1 MSSCGALFLLMVS
14 AMLFCLNL
22 DGAEAQRRGF
32 RVRTPYRR
40 TSSWRITTTTAAPP
54 TTTTPPPPEEVVEEK
69 EEEEE
74 IPRGYS
80 VDRAKTRVI
89 YRELLDGR
97 NHLSKSFRD
106 QFIQMCRRKNSQSKC
121 EIYYNGVIAA
131 KAKIFYKFGV
141 SLEDYAETMSAILEK
156 CIADLDAIER
166 RTDKSDKLHQESER
180 FNRWR
185 TCIYN
190 ETIHIWFMGSIGEV
204 KLQFLL
210 VCPGPIQR
218 CLSVFDDKLTTV
230 LSYIHDNY
238 QVSLADLHARTAQIV
253 FKCGD
258 LSNSNRMYPFRRCID
273 TAAKQLDQSVREEEP
288 KRIRR

>member
-1 MSSCGALFLLMVS
+1 MTSRAFLLLVS
-14 AMLFCLNL
+14 ALLFCFGVLHV
-22 DGAEAQRRGF
+22 GAQRRSF
-32 RVRTPYRR
+32 RIRTPYRR
-40 TSSWRITTTTAAPP
+40 ITTQATTEAP
-54 TTTTPPPPEEVVEEK
+54 TTPSTPVD

-74 IPRGYS
+74 EEEDLQRGYS
-80 VDRAKTRVI
+80 VDRAKTRLI

-97 NHLSKSFRD
+97 NHLSNSFRD
-106 QFIQMCRRKNSQSKC
+106 QFMQMCLRKNNRQKC
-121 EIYYNGVIAA
+121 NLYYDGVIAA

-141 SLEDYAETMSAILEK
+141 ALEDYAETMSAILEK

-166 RTDKSDKLHQESER
+166 RTDKSDKLHLESER

-238 QVSLADLHARTAQIV
+238 EVSLADLHARTAQIV
-253 FKCGD
+253 FKCGGAA
-258 LSNSNRMYPFRRCID
+258 NSNRMYPFRRCID
-273 TAAKQLDQSVREEEP
+273 AAAKNLDQTVRDEEP
-288 KRIRR
+288 KKIRR

>member
-1 MSSCGALFLLMVS
+1 MARVTFFLLIL
-14 AMLFCLNL
+14 AMFFCLSIFVA
-22 DGAEAQRRGF
+22 DGQRRGF
-32 RVRTPYRR
+32 RVRTPSRR
-40 TSSWRITTTTAAPP
+40 ISSRRTTTAAPP
-54 TTTTPPPPEEVVEEK
+54 ASTTTAPPAAAAEEEEE

-80 VDRAKTRVI
+80 VDRAKTRII

-97 NHLSKSFRD
+97 NHLSKSFKD
-106 QFIQMCRRKNSQSKC
+106 QFMQMCKRKNSQPKC
-121 EIYYNGVIAA
+121 DIYYNGVIAS

-273 TAAKQLDQSVREEEP
+273 AAAKKLDQTVRDEEP
-288 KRIRR
+288 KRIRRK

>member
-1 MSSCGALFLLMVS
+1 MTSRAIFVGAVLAMV
-14 AMLFCLNL
+14 LCHFCA
-22 DGAEAQRRGF
+22 DAQRRF
-32 RVRTPYRR
+32 RVVSRR
-40 TSSWRITTTTAAPP
+40 PSSSSAEARDSL
-54 TTTTPPPPEEVVEEK
+54 VEEGAR

-74 IPRGYS
+74 EDEETPRGYS
-80 VDRAKTRVI
+80 VDTAKTRVI

-106 QFIQMCRRKNSQSKC
+106 QFIQMCRRKNSQHKC
-121 EIYYNGVIAA
+121 DLYYWGVIAS

-141 SLEDYAETMSAILEK
+141 SLEEYAETMSAILEK

-166 RTDKSDKLHQESER
+166 RTDKSDKLHLESER

-190 ETIHIWFMGSIGEV
+190 ETIHIWFLGSIGEV

-218 CLSVFDDKLTTV
+218 CLSVFDEKLTTV
-230 LSYIHDNY
+230 LSYVHDNY

-253 FKCGD
+253 FKCGG
-258 LSNSNRMYPFRRCID
+258 SGANRMYPFRRCID
-273 TAAKQLDQSVREEEP
+273 QAAKKLDQTVRQEEP